1 MGIKAVGHFDAKL
14 NPNLQTAQKY
24 IKANKNAMVAPDGL
38 FWAKA
43 PDVDVLIV
51 D

>member
-1 MGIKAVGHFDAKL
+1 MGIKAVGHFICEAKSQL
-14 NPNLQTAQKY
+14 AKSSKH

-43 PDVDVLIV
+43 PDVDILIV